1 MSVVDNEKF
10 MKEII
15 DNMETLVRV
24 VDDNHNTIYMNKKM
38 EKVFGNLID
47 CPCMS
52 IMERTV
58 PCENCVTCVAL
69 KSGKSEEK
77 HEVLNDRLYKIIGSA
92 VNIDDEEDKYYIE
105 IFQDITEQNEVERK
119 LLEHYDRLKESVE
132 YAKESSEE
140 CFQQTVYIGTA

>member
-38 EKVFGNLID
+38 EEVFENLID

-52 IMERTV
+52 IMERITT
-58 PCENCVTCVAL
+58 EIHLNKDRDKQQKAEILYTFSTLNTHGVTYKDNRIEKSPDRAL
-69 KSGKSEEK
+69 S
-77 HEVLNDRLYKIIGSA
+77 L
-92 VNIDDEEDKYYIE
+92 
-105 IFQDITEQNEVERK
+105 
-119 LLEHYDRLKESVE
+119 
-132 YAKESSEE
+132 
-140 CFQQTVYIGTA
+140 